1 MNTLGKRKIEKEELD
16 ISNSKKNKVE
26 KEELDI
32 SSSSKEVKKE
42 YPEIEK
48 AIELKK
54 NVIKFNS
61 ICSDS
66 GECIAFGKE
75 IANIKTFFDSFSFTY
90 VNIGKM
96 KKIGEP
102 SLNGF
107 IIEIPYERQG
117 YHAYS
122 ILKCAANPK
131 SDNLIYEGL
140 VGVFINKKN
149 ILFPCFLETYYICL
163 IKQGVYNIFRSL
175 ASNANQLTKK
185 ILIDNNGIEMIKPT
199 YKTLANPDILNVS
212 CLYSKFISIMIQH
225 FNNIQSFH
233 SYLKERR
240 NDADFRTVHLV
251 NYLYQV
257 YCPLAFMSNEFT
269 HYDLHTNNVLI
280 YHPSNDCKKY
290 VKMIYHYADG
300 TTVEFNT
307 FGIAK
312 IIDYGRC
319 YFNDKK
325 NVPPISSLNIY
336 NAICSIENCGENC
349 GQGFGYKFLA
359 PEKTYGGV
367 HYISSSIRNK
377 SHDLRLIY
385 LTNAYPYNTQIPNSN
400 YLKNVMD
407 NVVFYDEY
415 INNHKKMNLLK
426 LKNENKLTEEEYD
439 FGLKQLNV
447 SFGTPEITKSTYAI
461 DGKIRNVEDMHIA
474 LRKLMKDPNGY
485 FKKEND
491 RIFAKKGMEI
501 MGIMEIWTDQ
511 SKPMTYTSV
520 STSSILSPPLTAIP
534 TTPYSNT
541 EKGMET
547 APTVIN
553 YDDINHDVS
562 NSSKVDTFS
571 HSKFS
576 AGKTSKKQQTLRKR
590 RTRKRHQ

>member
-1 MNTLGKRKIEKEELD
+1 MKIKQEFG
-16 ISNSKKNKVE
+16 
-26 KEELDI
+26 
-32 SSSSKEVKKE
+32 
-42 YPEIEK
+42 PE
-48 AIELKK
+48 ASVQQLRL
-54 NVIKFNS
+54 NS

-75 IANIKTFFDSFSFTY
+75 IENIKTFFDNFKFTY
-90 VNIGKM
+90 AEINKM
-96 KKIGEP
+96 KKIGNP
-102 SLNGF
+102 SQNGF
-107 IIEIPYERQG
+107 VIEIPYNRQG
-117 YHAYS
+117 YKAFS
-122 ILKCAANPK
+122 VLKCAVNPT
-131 SDNLIYEGL
+131 SDNLVYEGI

-149 ILFPCFLETYYICL
+149 ILFPCFLETYNLGLLKPPLYDVL
-163 IKQGVYNIFRSL
+163 FNLQTKRES
-175 ASNANQLTKK
+175 LTKEFLQGTK
-185 ILIDNNGIEMIKPT
+185 PPNIRLGPINYKMITPNF
-199 YKTLANPDILNVS
+199 LSLSCEVS
-212 CLYSKFISIMIQH
+212 KYFSIMIQH
-225 FNNIQSFH
+225 LKNVQSFH
-233 SYLKERR
+233 SYLKEYPF
-240 NDADFRTVHLV
+240 DADFRTVHLV

-520 STSSILSPPLTAIP
+520 STSSIMSPPLTAIP